1 MTDPTEMVLSGAV
14 LLALGVAVVSL
25 LVQNVASMGGKSLPP
40 ELPRPAP
47 EGDFPFQ
54 TPSSPIDWEEK
65 PALPPI
71 PETVGKVLV
80 WFFRPLDLIG
90 AGFVFVVFA
99 GLLLGSLGND
109 QPTPEITPSLLVVNI
124 GFQFMLAGIVIVLAT
139 RRIDIVTWLGLRWPQ
154 WPWVLLIAPGTVFV
168 MWGLFI
174 ALQIS
179 GYMDWMESL
188 GVETVQDTVKLLQT
202 TQDPLILG
210 MMAFAAVVAA
220 PVCEEIVFR
229 GYFYAVLKR
238 TIGILPAAFCS
249 ALVFAAAHGSL
260 TALLP
265 LFLFG
270 LALVLVYEKTG
281 SIWAPIA
288 VHFCFNG
295 FTVLAQLAARAFNV
309 EVPM

>member
-25 LVQNVASMGGKSLPP
+25 IIRNLASMVWKPLPP
-40 ELPRPAP
+40 ELPEPAA
-47 EGDFPFQ
+47 GSDSPFQ
-54 TPSSPIDWEEK
+54 TPSAPIDWNEK
-65 PALPPI
+65 PAFPPI
-71 PETVGKVLV
+71 PETVGKVPV

-90 AGFVFVVFA
+90 AGFVFFVFA
-99 GLLLGSLGND
+99 GLLLTSLAND
-109 QPTPEITPSLLVVNI
+109 QPTPKITPGLLVVNI
-124 GFQFMLAGIVIVLAT
+124 GFQFMLAGIVIVLST
-139 RRIDIVTWLGLRWPQ
+139 RRIDITTWLGLRWPQ
-154 WPWVLLIAPGTVFV
+154 WPWILLIAPGTVFV

-238 TIGILPAAFCS
+238 TTGILPAAFCS

-270 LALVLVYEKTG
+270 LALVVVYEKTG

-309 EVPM
+309 EVPV

>member
-1 MTDPTEMVLSGAV
+1 MSDPTELVLSGAV
-14 LLALGVAVVSL
+14 LLALGVAIVSL
-25 LVQNVASMGGKSLPP
+25 IIRWRASMAWIPEPSRLP
-40 ELPRPAP
+40 EPAP
-47 EGDFPFQ
+47 ESDFPFE
-54 TPSSPIDWEEK
+54 TPSSPIDWDEN
-65 PALPPI
+65 PAFPPS
-71 PETVGKVLV
+71 PETVGKVPV

-90 AGFVFVVFA
+90 AGFVFFVFA
-99 GLLLGSLGND
+99 GLLLGSLGSD
-109 QPTPEITPSLLVVNI
+109 QPSPEITPGLLVVNI

-139 RRIDIVTWLGLRWPQ
+139 RRIGISTWLGLRWPQ
-154 WPWVLLIAPGTVFV
+154 WPWILLIAPGTVFV

-188 GVETVQDTVKLLQT
+188 GVETVQDTVKLLQD

-210 MMAFAAVVAA
+210 LMTFAAVIAA

-229 GYFYAVLKR
+229 GYFYAILKR
-238 TIGILPAAFCS
+238 TTGILPAAFCS
-249 ALVFAAAHGSL
+249 ALVFAAAHGNL

-270 LALVLVYEKTG
+270 LALVVVYEKTG

-295 FTVLAQLAARAFNV
+295 FTVLAQLAARTFNV